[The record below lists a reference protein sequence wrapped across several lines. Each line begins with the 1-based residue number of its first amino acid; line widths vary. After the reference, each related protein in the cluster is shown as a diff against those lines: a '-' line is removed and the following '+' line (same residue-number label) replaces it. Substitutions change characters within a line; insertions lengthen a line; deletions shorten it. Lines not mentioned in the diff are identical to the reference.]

1 MSCSCCYYNGGSGGG
16 GNPILRRFI
25 VDAGSANAINTR
37 ATTDDDEAIR
47 YIYTQTA
54 GWERR

>member
-25 VDAGSANAINTR
+25 FDVGSANAINTR
-37 ATTDDDEAIR
+37 ATTDDDEA
-47 YIYTQTA
+47 TQTA